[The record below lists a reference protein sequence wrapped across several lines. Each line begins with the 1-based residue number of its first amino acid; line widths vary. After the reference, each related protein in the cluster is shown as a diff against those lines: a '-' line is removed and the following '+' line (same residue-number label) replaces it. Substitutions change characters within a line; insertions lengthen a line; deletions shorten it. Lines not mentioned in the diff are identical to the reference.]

1 MINYG
6 KQSIDKK
13 DIQSVIKTLKSDFL
27 TQGPR
32 INEFETKIKNYI
44 GAKYCCAVNSGTAA
58 LHLAILAL
66 NVRPKD
72 IVLTTPI
79 TFLASANA
87 ILYAKAKPHFIDINP
102 KDYCIDVNK
111 LEKNLI
117 KLKKRGKKIKA
128 AIITDFAGQACD
140 WKKLRK
146 LSKKFN
152 FKTINDN
159 CHSLG
164 SKYFSDTKYA
174 SKYADIVTHSFHPVK
189 IITTGE
195 GGSLS
200 TNHKK
205 FFEKATLL
213 RSHGVF
219 RSNKLKNKYGNWFY
233 KMKDLGYNY
242 RISDINCALGISQFK
257 KINKFIKKRKLIA
270 KFYDREFKN
279 SNNFITPR
287 TNKNCEHSFHLYVL
301 KINFKKLKI
310 TKRILF
316 KKLLSLGINLQV
328 HYIPIHLQDY
338 YRKNFNFK
346 FGQFPISE
354 TFYKNAISLPIFPN
368 LTNKQLS
375 YIVKTIKRL
384 CK

>member
-117 KLKKRGKKIKA
+117 KLKK
-128 AIITDFAGQACD
+128 
-140 WKKLRK
+140 
-146 LSKKFN
+146 
-152 FKTINDN
+152 
-159 CHSLG
+159 
-164 SKYFSDTKYA
+164 
-174 SKYADIVTHSFHPVK
+174 
-189 IITTGE
+189 E
-195 GGSLS
+195 
-200 TNHKK
+200 
-205 FFEKATLL
+205 EKRL
-213 RSHGVF
+213 
-219 RSNKLKNKYGNWFY
+219 
-233 KMKDLGYNY
+233 
-242 RISDINCALGISQFK
+242 
-257 KINKFIKKRKLIA
+257 
-270 KFYDREFKN
+270 
-279 SNNFITPR
+279 
-287 TNKNCEHSFHLYVL
+287 
-301 KINFKKLKI
+301 
-310 TKRILF
+310 
-316 KKLLSLGINLQV
+316 
-328 HYIPIHLQDY
+328 
-338 YRKNFNFK
+338 
-346 FGQFPISE
+346 
-354 TFYKNAISLPIFPN
+354 
-368 LTNKQLS
+368 KQL
-375 YIVKTIKRL
+375 
-384 CK
+384 